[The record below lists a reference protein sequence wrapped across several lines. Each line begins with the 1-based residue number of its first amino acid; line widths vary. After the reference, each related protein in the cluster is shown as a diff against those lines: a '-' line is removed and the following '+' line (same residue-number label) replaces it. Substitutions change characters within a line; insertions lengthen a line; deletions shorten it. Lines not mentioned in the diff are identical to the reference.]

1 MHGYHNSSTEALGS
15 SCCLEDALRREETPH
30 KGERWALGGKDSSW
44 SSGMSFEDV
53 PAWDQSCSHGKE
65 GKRAGQD
72 GVRIDVTISSAFSR
86 YTTHLRGRKRYKMQ
100 KSKLQNRSIRT
111 EFHASSH
118 GPAVH
123 APVHACAHGGRTHSP
138 QRDRAALSQGQG
150 ACLLTKPRTSLP
162 VVNYIILS
170 E

>member
-1 MHGYHNSSTEALGS
+1 M
-15 SCCLEDALRREETPH
+15 P
-30 KGERWALGGKDSSW
+30 
-44 SSGMSFEDV
+44 FQDV

-65 GKRAGQD
+65 GKGAGQD
-72 GVRIDVTISSAFSR
+72 GVRIDVTNSSTFSR
-86 YTTHLRGRKRYKMQ
+86 YTIHLRGRKQYKMQ
-100 KSKLQNRSIRT
+100 ESKLQNLSIRT

-118 GPAVH
+118 GPAAH
-123 APVHACAHGGRTHSP
+123 APVHTCAHGGRTRSP

-150 ACLLTKPRTSLP
+150 AWLLTKPRTSLP